1 MSVAVVG
8 IAVLALRQFP
18 PSLVDSPTP
27 STLSTTLQN
36 ASGEKEKAVND
47 TATRRGG
54 WRRRREREK
63 EEEERED
70 DYNFAVTRT
79 VGLNLTY
86 V

>member
-1 MSVAVVG
+1 MSIAVG

-54 WRRRREREK
+54 WRRRERGK

-70 DYNFAVTRT
+70 DYNFAATRT